1 VTLPPSTEVVRT
13 LEDGAKGFFRFL
25 PRLITIMESLQLLSK
40 TVEKQDEEIQ
50 ALRQRLD
57 RLEAREDL
65 YLAKIEAAAAKATAD
80 MAGRL
85 GRIEGM
91 VEARDRRG

>member
-1 VTLPPSTEVVRT
+1 
-13 LEDGAKGFFRFL
+13 
-25 PRLITIMESLQLLSK
+25 MESLQRLSK

>member
-1 VTLPPSTEVVRT
+1 
-13 LEDGAKGFFRFL
+13 
-25 PRLITIMESLQLLSK
+25 MESLQRLSR